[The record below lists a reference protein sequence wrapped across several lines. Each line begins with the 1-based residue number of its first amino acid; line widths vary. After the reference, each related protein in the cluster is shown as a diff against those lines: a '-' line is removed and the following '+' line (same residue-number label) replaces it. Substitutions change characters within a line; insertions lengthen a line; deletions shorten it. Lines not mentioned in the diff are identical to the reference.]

1 MTDPLESAAQAVAE
15 RVTGL
20 VVHSLDVNALLAR
33 VDVDALLDRV
43 DVDRLLDRVDV
54 DRLLDRVDVDRL
66 LGRVDVAAVVARADI
81 NSVAARIDI
90 DALVEQTDIGAVIA
104 RSSGSVASGSVDVMR
119 SQAFNFDELIARC
132 AARLL
137 RRRYQGP
144 PGPPKMSRVTTKP

>member
-15 RVTGL
+15 RVIDL
-20 VVHSLDVNALLAR
+20 VAHTLDVNTLLAR
-33 VDVDALLDRV
+33 VDVDELLGRVDLNQLLDRV

-54 DRLLDRVDVDRL
+54 DRLLDRVDV
-66 LGRVDVAAVVARADI
+66 AAVVGRADI

-104 RSSGSVASGSVDVMR
+104 RSSGSVASGTVDVMR

-144 PGPPKMSRVTTKP
+144 PGPPKMSRVATKP